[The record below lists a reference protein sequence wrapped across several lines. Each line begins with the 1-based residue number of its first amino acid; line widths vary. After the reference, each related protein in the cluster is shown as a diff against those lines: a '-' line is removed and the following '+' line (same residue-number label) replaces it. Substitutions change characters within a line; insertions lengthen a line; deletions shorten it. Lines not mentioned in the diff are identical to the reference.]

1 LAQDICTK
9 TRLRSYGGHG
19 YGHIFENVV
28 PLMRRRGFDDRE
40 IEALLVNNPARLLT
54 FRKWD

>member
-1 LAQDICTK
+1 
-9 TRLRSYGGHG
+9 
-19 YGHIFENVV
+19 
-28 PLMRRRGFDDRE
+28 MRRRGFDDRE